1 MQGLVFR
8 CASGLRGFCNLRLSI
23 LLRASAGLRQSACAA
38 VTAVLWALAP
48 LPAAAQSLIEEL
60 KLGVLYHDA
69 SHVWSGFRLEQ
80 ESADINVEALLK
92 PSFPGLFFGTI
103 RPAIG
108 ATISTVGA
116 TSHGYAGLRWQTELG
131 SGFFL
136 GVGLGAAVHDGHLL
150 PDSWQHK
157 ALGSRVLFHIPAE
170 IGYRIDQHN
179 SISLYFEH
187 TSNAWLARYNEG
199 LDRIGLR
206 YGYKF

>member
-1 MQGLVFR
+1 M
-8 CASGLRGFCNLRLSI
+8 
-23 LLRASAGLRQSACAA
+23 LRASISLSRSLGAA

-69 SHVWSGFRLEQ
+69 SHMWSGFKLEQ
-80 ESADINVEALLK
+80 ESVDINIEALLR

-103 RPAIG
+103 RPVIG
-108 ATISTVGA
+108 GTISTVGA
-116 TSHGYAGLRWQTELG
+116 TSHAYADLRWQTELG
-131 SGFFL
+131 SRFFL

-150 PDSWQHK
+150 PDSWRHK

-170 IGYRIDQHN
+170 LGYRIDQRN
-179 SISLYFEH
+179 SISIYFEH

>member
-1 MQGLVFR
+1 MLCTTV
-8 CASGLRGFCNLRLSI
+8 SLSRS
-23 LLRASAGLRQSACAA
+23 LGAA
-38 VTAVLWALAP
+38 VTAALCALAP

-69 SHVWSGFRLEQ
+69 SHMWSGFRLEQ
-80 ESADINVEALLK
+80 ESVDINIEALLR

-103 RPAIG
+103 RPVIG
-108 ATISTVGA
+108 GTISTVGA
-116 TSHGYAGLRWQTELG
+116 TSHAYADLRWQTELG
-131 SGFFL
+131 AGFFL

-170 IGYRIDQHN
+170 LGYRIDLRN

-199 LDRIGLR
+199 LDRIGVR

>member
-1 MQGLVFR
+1 MQGLLIRGAV
-8 CASGLRGFCNLRLSI
+8 GLRSLCNLGLSI

-38 VTAVLWALAP
+38 ITAVLCALTSQ
-48 LPAAAQSLIEEL
+48 PAHAQSLIEEL

-69 SHVWSGFRLEQ
+69 SHMWSGFRLEQ
-80 ESADINVEALLK
+80 ESVDINVEALLK

-103 RPAIG
+103 RPVIG
-108 ATISTVGA
+108 GTISTVGA
-116 TSHGYAGLRWQTELG
+116 TSHAYADLRWQTELG

-199 LDRIGLR
+199 LDRIGVR